1 MRKQAQARAETLR
14 WSVEAALRQGL
25 SLRRAADLAEHR
37 RGCQAD
43 DSAVHRRIRCAR
55 SPQQARQG
63 VLNAALGVGE
73 LESVCQMYPPA
84 QTLLQRTANAL
95 GLSMRS
101 RHRLIRV
108 ARTLADLADAPS
120 VDESHLAEALALR
133 RALSPA

>member
-1 MRKQAQARAETLR
+1 
-14 WSVEAALRQGL
+14 
-25 SLRRAADLAEHR
+25 
-37 RGCQAD
+37 
-43 DSAVHRRIRCAR
+43 
-55 SPQQARQG
+55 
-63 VLNAALGVGE
+63 
-73 LESVCQMYPPA
+73 MYPPA